1 MICKTQGNDYENS
14 KPNYYVIKLIN
25 GLYEDGNII
34 KIFTGRGSISGKD
47 WHEFTALQL
56 QKWGVNYTDLI
67 MGKPH
72 ADYFIDD
79 RNISL
84 TAFNRIDEETV
95 NAIVKAYWV
104 DKKILIAGNGGL
116 AAESEHF
123 AAEMVGKFGFDVY
136 LPCLPLTSNSSLVTA
151 LANDLGYEYVFAHQ
165 VAILGQR
172 GDVFIGMTTSQSKNI
187 VKAEEVARNSGLT
200 TVMICGQKSDV
211 KGDYILRMDGEDV
224 AQIQNNAIQ
233 YLHALAYSVKREML
247 GVKPC

>member
-1 MICKTQGNDYENS
+1 MICKTQGTDYENS

-25 GLYEDGNII
+25 SLYEDGNVI
-34 KIFTGRGSISGKD
+34 KIFTGRGSRSGKD
-47 WHEFTALQL
+47 WHTLTESQL
-56 QKWGVNYTDLI
+56 KSWGLNYTDLI

-79 RNISL
+79 KNIPL
-84 TAFNRIDEETV
+84 TAFNCIDPSIV
-95 NAIVKAYWV
+95 KAIVKAYQFE
-104 DKKILIAGNGGL
+104 KKILVVGNGGL
-116 AAESEHF
+116 AAEAEHF
-123 AAEMVGKFGFDVY
+123 AAEMVGKFAFDVY
-136 LPCLPLTSNSSLVTA
+136 LPCLPLTSNSSLFSA
-151 LANDLGYEYVFAHQ
+151 LGNDLGFEYVFAHE

-233 YLHALAYSVKREML
+233 YLHALAYSVKKEML
-247 GVKPC
+247 GAKPC